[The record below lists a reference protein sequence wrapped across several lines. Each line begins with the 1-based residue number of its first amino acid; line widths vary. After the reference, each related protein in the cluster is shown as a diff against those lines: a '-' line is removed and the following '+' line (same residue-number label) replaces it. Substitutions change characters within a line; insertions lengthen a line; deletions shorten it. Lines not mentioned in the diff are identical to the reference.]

1 MLDHIV
7 KLSTTVGADH
17 HLAGIPHAKIKHF
30 AAESKAL
37 DAAELKNFAPPKRYV
52 LVLSMIHRAR
62 VQARD
67 DLADMFI
74 KRMNHIHRRG
84 KDELERLRTR
94 YRQKTEHLVA
104 TLADVIQ
111 VLETQPADAECVFR
125 SHSATDSTVIRP
137 PIP

>member
-30 AAESKAL
+30 AAEAKAL

-94 YRQKTEHLVA
+94 YRQKTSTWWRPWPMSSRCWKPNRLTPKQA
-104 TLADVIQ
+104 A
-111 VLETQPADAECVFR
+111 P
-125 SHSATDSTVIRP
+125 SAP
-137 PIP
+137 C